1 METLAPTSTCR
12 HTRIRIATARPTEF
26 IDLTDQVQ
34 ALVADLGMATGLI
47 NVQSLHTSAAIVVN
61 ENEPLLLAD
70 FASLLQ
76 WTAPLGFSYRH
87 DDESARTVNVAPGE
101 RRNGH
106 AHCRALLLGTS
117 VCLNIADRRLQ
128 LGRWQRIFFAE
139 FDGPRSREVSVLLAG
154 ERER

>member
-1 METLAPTSTCR
+1 METLAPISTCR

-34 ALVADLGMATGLI
+34 ALVAAAEIATGLVNI
-47 NVQSLHTSAAIVVN
+47 QSLHTSAAIVVN

-70 FASLLQ
+70 FGALLQ

-117 VCLNIADRRLQ
+117 VCLNIAECRVE

-139 FDGPRSREVSVLLAG
+139 LDGPRSREVSVVLAG
-154 ERER
+154 ERGR